1 MPVVFFPGM
10 QEIQIMP
17 GIKWQADNNY
27 TGKKRS
33 DSSSL
38 CPSIPTR
45 DMCVYACMLL
55 LYDDLRLRNDSC
67 QVIKVQT
74 ADVMIFRSEGGRQH
88 LRGTDRQRYSK
99 TNMPSPHSY
108 PPPFFGGG
116 GGEGGGEIKWQ
127 STC

>member
-27 TGKKRS
+27 TGEKKELTL
-33 DSSSL
+33 SL
-38 CPSIPTR
+38 CPSIPAR
-45 DMCVYACMLL
+45 DMCVHACMLL

-74 ADVMIFRSEGGRQH
+74 ADVVIFRSERGR
-88 LRGTDRQRYSK
+88 
-99 TNMPSPHSY
+99 
-108 PPPFFGGG
+108 
-116 GGEGGGEIKWQ
+116 
-127 STC
+127 